1 LGEQSIKYPRPPPYL
16 QRRNLLLVANRSSPR
31 HRGSEYQSSGKVHF
45 SIKHLKHAQAG
56 PQMVKH
62 KIGLQKLRYNII
74 DALKATVPTE
84 SNTCF
89 TTQPEAWINGFGEVV
104 EAGLLSA
111 TDCKDRLYEYKN
123 GFEKDARYKQ
133 MYCMV
138 IVWRSS
144 SNLRFRNFG
153 EGCAAVLRVGTR
165 SAERDPDT
173 ASPVYSW
180 FKIYNQTTQSLQYGR
195 LRLPMR
201 YRRTILTS
209 LSTEKGFTM

>member
-1 LGEQSIKYPRPPPYL
+1 
-16 QRRNLLLVANRSSPR
+16 
-31 HRGSEYQSSGKVHF
+31 
-45 SIKHLKHAQAG
+45 
-56 PQMVKH
+56 MVKH
-62 KIGLQKLRYNII
+62 KIGLQKLRSNII
-74 DALKATVPTE
+74 EALKATVPTE

-104 EAGLLSA
+104 EAGLLPSSPGAAEYGLSA
-111 TDCKDRLYEYKN
+111 TDCKDRLYDYKN

-138 IVWRSS
+138 IIWRSS

-201 YRRTILTS
+201 YRRMILTS